1 VLHIDLTEKEKY
13 GYAIEKD
20 KIDGVIH
27 KIKILSIEL
36 ERRDPLEWNTFLD
49 VALEN

>member
-1 VLHIDLTEKEKY
+1 MLNIELSEKEKY
-13 GYAIEKD
+13 AYDIEKD
-20 KIDGVIH
+20 KIDSVIH